1 MPGRVRVACVNVRVF
16 DVGYAPCVYSAL
28 DRYALRHCGDSA
40 RWTRDIRGDGS
51 VNWDEGPCA
60 VLMDEV
66 TGLQNLPARVAR
78 IRREYTSNAPLLI
91 LIVAAGD
98 PLPRMPRDT
107 VYVQYDGADTQFPDW
122 MP

>member
-1 MPGRVRVACVNVRVF
+1 MCVNARVP
-16 DVGYAPCVYSAL
+16 DAGHALCVYDAL

-40 RWTRDIRGDGS
+40 HWTRDIRGDGG
-51 VNWDEGPCA
+51 VNWDASPCA

-66 TGLQNLPARVAR
+66 TGLQNLPARVSR
-78 IRREYTSNAPLLI
+78 IRREHALDAPLLV
-91 LIVAAGD
+91 LIKAVGD

-107 VYVQYDGADTQFPDW
+107 VYVQYDGANTYFPDW